1 MQGLSALPHTH
12 DQHSFYAKR
21 GWRVLERIE
30 AWGKEHYLMS
40 QGGAWG
46 R

>member
-21 GWRVLERIE
+21 GERIE

-40 QGGAWG
+40 QAL
-46 R
+46 